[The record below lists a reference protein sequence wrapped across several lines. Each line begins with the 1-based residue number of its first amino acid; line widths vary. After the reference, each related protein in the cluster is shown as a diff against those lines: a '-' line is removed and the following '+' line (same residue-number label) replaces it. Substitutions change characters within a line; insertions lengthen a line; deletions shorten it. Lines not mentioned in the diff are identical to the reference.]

1 MALNTQAVTM
11 RGAIERPTPSQTGK
25 GWSFLMGNL
34 AKLYA
39 TVLGA
44 ALLLVGLLGFAPG
57 LAPNGNLLGIFAIDP
72 LHNIIHVLSGVVG
85 LAVAFTAKGVYSRW
99 YALIFG
105 VVYGLV
111 TVVGFIQGTTV
122 LGLIHVNLADNLLH
136 TLITLASLAV
146 FFITANSSGQA
157 TARAA

>member
-1 MALNTQAVTM
+1 
-11 RGAIERPTPSQTGK
+11 
-25 GWSFLMGNL
+25 MGNL

-44 ALLLVGLLGFAPG
+44 VLTVVGILGFVPALAPG
-57 LAPNGNLLGIFAIDP
+57 GNLLGIFAIDP
-72 LHNIIHVLSGVVG
+72 LHNIIHILSGVVG
-85 LAVAFTAKGVYSRW
+85 LAVAFAARGAYARY

-111 TVVGFIQGTTV
+111 TLVGFIQGTTV
-122 LGLIHVNLADNLLH
+122 LGLIHINLADNFLH
-136 TLITLASLAV
+136 LLITLASLGV
-146 FFITANSSGQA
+146 FAATASKSSAA

>member
-1 MALNTQAVTM
+1 M
-11 RGAIERPTPSQTGK
+11 S
-25 GWSFLMGNL
+25 NL
-34 AKLYA
+34 AKTYA

-44 ALLLVGLLGFAPG
+44 VLTLVGILGFVPG

-72 LHNIIHVLSGVVG
+72 VHNIIHILSGVVG
-85 LAVAFTAKGVYSRW
+85 LAVAFTAKGAYARW

-105 VVYGLV
+105 VVYALV
-111 TVVGFIQGTTV
+111 TVIGFIQGSTV

-136 TLITLASLAV
+136 TAIALASLAV
-146 FFITANSSGQA
+146 YFLTANSTGQA